1 MSTSRSHHPAPDKAL
16 DTQKPKPIVWTISGS
31 DCSGGAGI
39 AADIKTMHS
48 LALSLSP
55 GLSLSQDNVEIC
67 TLISANTTQNSE
79 RLVAVNPVATEI
91 LDEQAKLL
99 IKDKPPTAIKIGLL
113 ANDHQ
118 VNWLITLLARLKQQD
133 PALITVYDPVASAS
147 VGGKFSQIDP
157 VAIQKLLPYLDVITP
172 NLPELEALACVEK
185 VTEKTTEQAALQLLN
200 HGVQTVVV
208 KGGHSS
214 DIDTCLD
221 SAYSLVKNC
230 DPANKPQLHTIK
242 IVSARINTSYSHGS
256 GCAFTS
262 ALTLLLAQ
270 GYLLRDA
277 LTLTKAFI
285 NQGLSKNVGKTG
297 YYGAFAVGAFPTDD
311 KYFPDIVNNS
321 ADLPNS
327 GFPSLGLNNGLS
339 NSSGKEKLGL
349 YPVIDSLDWLEKL
362 LPFELNI
369 IQLRLKDLPIDEV
382 ERQIAQA
389 VKLTSNTTTRLFIN
403 DYWQLAIKHGAYGVH
418 LGQEDLADADL
429 KAIANAGLR
438 LGISTHG
445 CYELLLARQLKPSYL
460 AIGAIFPTVTKDMT
474 GQIQGLENL
483 QHLLALKQNI
493 PIVAIGGINL
503 ERAKVVASTR
513 VDSVAVVT
521 AITRAD
527 DYRQAVRAL
536 KAICQ

>member
-1 MSTSRSHHPAPDKAL
+1 MSTPRSHHPAPDKAL
-16 DTQKPKPIVWTISGS
+16 DTQKSKPIVWTISGS

-48 LALSLSP
+48 LALGLSP
-55 GLSLSQDNVEIC
+55 GLSLGQGLDNVEIC
-67 TLISANTTQNSE
+67 TLITANTSQNSE
-79 RLVAVNPVATEI
+79 RLVAVNPVATEV
-91 LDEQAKLL
+91 LEAQAQLL
-99 IKDKPPTAIKIGLL
+99 INDKPPSAIKIGLL
-113 ANDHQ
+113 ANDYQ

-147 VGGKFSQIDP
+147 VGGKFSQLDP

-185 VTEKTTEQAALQLLN
+185 TTDQAALQLLN
-200 HGVQTVVV
+200 QGVQTVVV
-208 KGGHSS
+208 KGGHSN

-221 SAYSLVKNC
+221 SAYSLVANC
-230 DPANKPQLHTIK
+230 DPASKTQLHTLK
-242 IVSARINTSYSHGS
+242 VTSARINTSYSHGS
-256 GCAFTS
+256 GCAFAS
-262 ALTLLLAQ
+262 ALTVLLAQ

-285 NQGLSKNVGKTG
+285 NQGLSQNVGKAG
-297 YYGAFAVGAFPTDD
+297 YYGAFAVSAFPTDD
-311 KYFPDIVNNS
+311 KYFPYIVNNS
-321 ADLPNS
+321 ANLPNS
-327 GFPSLGLNNGLS
+327 GFPSLGLN

-349 YPVIDSLDWLEKL
+349 YPVIDSLDWLKKL
-362 LPFELNI
+362 LPLELNI
-369 IQLRLKDLPIDEV
+369 IQLRLKDLPLDEID
-382 ERQIAQA
+382 RQIAQA
-389 VKLTSNTTTRLFIN
+389 VKLTSNTATRLFIN
-403 DYWQLAIKHGAYGVH
+403 DYWQLVIKHGAYGVH

-474 GQIQGLENL
+474 GQIQGIENL

-503 ERAKVVASTR
+503 ERAKVVANTG
-513 VDSVAVVT
+513 VDSIAVVT

-527 DYRQAVRAL
+527 DYRQAVKAL